1 MISGAGSP
9 EFRRAA
15 GATAGGEAASAGGLR
30 LAVALPGGI
39 APGTFEAGATCGL
52 LAWIQEVNAVEP
64 GSVLIDV
71 ITGASAGALTGLL
84 AARVLLGGDDP
95 IAVYRQAWVSAPSLR
110 SLRAAGS
117 SAPLSLRPA
126 RAVAHRLLFAPA
138 EPLARWRQ
146 PSPVA
151 LDVALGCL
159 RGFSRAIP
167 SQTGVPDGEQPLIA
181 ATYVDWGSFE
191 LDAVPADSDAVAKQW
206 SNAIDSAIAS
216 ASHPLAFRARRL
228 DRETHRSKYVR
239 NGVVNLPADR
249 GDLEL
254 WYTDGGV
261 FDNEPLGRCVHRV
274 VERDEAS
281 SQSRLVILVRSGGRW
296 PPPADNPAW
305 SGHGRPRWLH
315 TLARALDL
323 IASNAT
329 GHDLIQVEQTNARL
343 RWSREVAVK
352 IAELLDE
359 NEETHA
365 ELRHLLAL
373 IEKDPVP
380 SAGVDRRPVPPA
392 DAADASL
399 AELVERVV
407 RSACGLVG
415 KEPIEVAVVG
425 AERDLTGPQAL
436 GSVVGFLEPRQR
448 EDHFAAGYS
457 TMLGWI
463 EQAPELASRVR
474 PELIGRGVSAA
485 RPKVRGPGAPRLAR
499 RRSSNLSFAVR
510 AELLRL
516 GSRTVKIAVADIEA
530 LVYRREMTRV
540 QARIRRRRIR

>member
-1 MISGAGSP
+1 M
-9 EFRRAA
+9 
-15 GATAGGEAASAGGLR
+15 
-30 LAVALPGGI
+30 ALPGGI
-39 APGTFEAGATCGL
+39 APGTFEAGATCGF
-52 LAWIQEVNAVEP
+52 LAWMQEVNAVEP
-64 GSVLIDV
+64 DAVLIDV

-95 IAVYRQAWVSAPSLR
+95 VAVYRQAWVSAPSLR
-110 SLRAAGS
+110 SLRAAGT

-126 RAVAHRLLFAPA
+126 RAVARRLLFAPP

-159 RGFSRAIP
+159 RGFSRTIP
-167 SQTGVPDGEQPLIA
+167 SQSGVPDREQPLIA

-191 LDAVPADSDAVAKQW
+191 LDAVPADSETAAKQW

-228 DRETHRSKYVR
+228 DRETHRRKYER
-239 NGVVNLPADR
+239 DGVVNLPAGR

-261 FDNEPLGRCVHRV
+261 FDNEPLGRCVQRV
-274 VERDEAS
+274 VEHDQAS
-281 SQSRLVILVRSGGRW
+281 TPSRLVILVRSGGRW
-296 PPPADNPAW
+296 PPPAENPAW
-305 SGHGRPRWLH
+305 SGHGRPRWIQ

-329 GHDLIQVEQTNARL
+329 GHDLIQLEQTNSRL
-343 RWSREVAVK
+343 RWSREVAGK

-359 NEETHA
+359 NEQTHA
-365 ELRHLLAL
+365 ELRHLLAR
-373 IEKDPVP
+373 IEEDPVP
-380 SAGVDRRPVPPA
+380 SGGIDRRAIP
-392 DAADASL
+392 AADATDISL
-399 AELVERVV
+399 ADLIERVV

-415 KEPIEVAVVG
+415 KEPIDVAVVG
-425 AERDLTGPQAL
+425 AERGLTGPQAL
-436 GSVVGFLEPRQR
+436 GSVVGFLEARQR

-463 EQAPELASRVR
+463 EHAPEVAGRVR
-474 PELIGRGVSAA
+474 PELIGHGVSAA
-485 RPKVRGPGAPRLAR
+485 RPRVREPSAPRLAR
-499 RRSSNLSFAVR
+499 GRSSNLSLAIR

-516 GSRTVKIAVADIEA
+516 GSRTVKIAGADIEA
-530 LVYRREMTRV
+530 LLYKREMTRV
-540 QARIRRRRIR
+540 RARLRRRQIR